1 MQDLYIKNNKILLKK
16 LKEDM
21 QEWKDILCS
30 VCAQSHLTLCH
41 PTDYSTIPPGSSV
54 RGIFQARI
62 LKWVAFP
69 TLGVFSVF
77 HLKNLSFFFLEIGKL
92 ILKCAWKCKGLRI
105 AKTTLDK
112 EQSWRIHTLQLQN
125 LLQ

>member
-16 LKEDM
+16 IKEHI

-41 PTDYSTIPPGSSV
+41 PMDYIAPGSSV
-54 RGIFQARI
+54 HGISQARI
-62 LKWVAFP
+62 LKWVAISYSR
-69 TLGVFSVF
+69 GVQCNPSQKSFS
-77 HLKNLSFFFLEIGKL
+77 FFLEFGKL
-92 ILKCAWKCKGLRI
+92 ILKFAWRCRGLRI
-105 AKTTLDK
+105 AKTMLDK
-112 EQSWRIHTLQLQN
+112 EQSWRIHTLHLQN

>member
-77 HLKNLSFFFLEIGKL
+77 HLKNLSFFFFRNWQTNPKMCMEMQG
-92 ILKCAWKCKGLRI
+92 
-105 AKTTLDK
+105 T
-112 EQSWRIHTLQLQN
+112 QN
-125 LLQ
+125 SQNNP